1 MFCKAELESQMMARH
16 TPWLYKK
23 LKAGRVAIAG
33 LGGLGS
39 NIAVMLARSG
49 VGHLLLVD
57 FDLVEPSNLNRQNYT
72 VHHLGMP
79 KTLAMQMQLTEI
91 NPFIQVEIRT
101 VRVDVANVFELFTG
115 YEIICEAFD
124 NADAK
129 AMLVNSVL
137 ESLPDASVVAASGM
151 AGLGSAN
158 LIRTMQPFRRLF
170 ICGDFETGADA
181 DTGLMAPRVQV
192 CAGHQANM
200 VLRLLVDKEEI

>member
-1 MFCKAELESQMMARH
+1 MLVEVDHVLQGGLGKPDGARN
-16 TPWLYKK
+16 PPGVYKK
-23 LKAGRVAIAG
+23 FKDGRVAIAG

-101 VRVDVANVFELFTG
+101 VRVDAANVLELFAG

-124 NADAK
+124 TADAK
-129 AMLVNSVL
+129 SMLVNSAL
-137 ESLPDASVVAASGM
+137 ERLPESRRCRFRHGPYRQCKPDSNDAAISTAVC
-151 AGLGSAN
+151 L
-158 LIRTMQPFRRLF
+158 RRF
-170 ICGDFETGADA
+170 
-181 DTGLMAPRVQV
+181 
-192 CAGHQANM
+192 
-200 VLRLLVDKEEI
+200 

>member
-1 MFCKAELESQMMARH
+1 MGG
-16 TPWLYKK
+16 WLCRVGG
-23 LKAGRVAIAG
+23 AGG
-33 LGGLGS
+33 Q

-101 VRVDVANVFELFTG
+101 VRVDAANVLELFAG

-124 NADAK
+124 TADAK
-129 AMLVNSVL
+129 SMLVNSAL
-137 ESLPDASVVAASGM
+137 ERLPEISVVAASGM
-151 AGLGSAN
+151 AGIGSAN

-170 ICGDFETGADA
+170 VCGDFETGADA
-181 DTGLMAPRVQV
+181 DTGLMAPRVLI

-200 VLRLLVDKEEI
+200 VLRLLVGKEEI